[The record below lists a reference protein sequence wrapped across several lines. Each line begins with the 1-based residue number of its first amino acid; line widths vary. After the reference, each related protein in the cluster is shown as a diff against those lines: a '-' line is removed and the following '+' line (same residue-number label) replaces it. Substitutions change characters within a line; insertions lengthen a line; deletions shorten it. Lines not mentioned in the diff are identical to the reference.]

1 MGKVIGTLIS
11 VAVGLG
17 GAAGLFVGYNK
28 LVDQARPR
36 WPVLT
41 GGVGAALGLVLGA
54 ILQHNDIAKIPGV
67 NLGIWDMPDG
77 ALTTLILGPVVFG
90 LIGYL
95 LGAAATPNLESRTRW
110 EARLRPGGFVGPAVL
125 FVTFGLVVPSLRTI
139 IVSFRDG
146 KRGDGDFTLAQYDR
160 IFSDDDLWTLEGFG
174 DIFTSRLFI
183 VGLFAI
189 VFAVIAA
196 WASTQRFHGTSQAG
210 SATITMRLLG
220 GGVLL
225 VAGLAVVGFIE
236 AVVREPNRSSIYDAL
251 TVLVSSRASLI
262 VVVLVAALLFAA
274 WLVLRLR
281 PGIVDEE
288 TTELDWS
295 TPTSSLTIVFGVI
308 LLLFA
313 ALSTMQ
319 SLIWNNLWWVVTV
332 AGLST
337 VLGLLLA
344 MLADRVKSEKYAKT
358 MIFMPM
364 AISMVG
370 AAVIWDYVY
379 NVQPGDTQ
387 IGVLNSIIQGLG
399 FEARGFFINSSAIP
413 WNNVSIM
420 VIMIWIQTGFAMVVL
435 SAAIKAVPDELLEAA
450 RVDGASEVQAFWRVI
465 VPQITAT
472 ILVVLTTLIIIVMKV
487 FDLVKATTNGANS
500 TDVLANAMF
509 NQLRDGNFSLSSA
522 FAVLIFVLTLPV
534 MVYNIRRTQRDLA

>member
-1 MGKVIGTLIS
+1 MGQLIGTIVS
-11 VAVGLG
+11 VAIGLG
-17 GAAGLFVGYNK
+17 AAAGLFIGFNL

-36 WPVLT
+36 WPGLT
-41 GGVGAALGLVLGA
+41 AGFAATLGLFVGAIAQHNGILRTPSIDLLIWDAPEGAFTTLLVGPLVLG
-54 ILQHNDIAKIPGV
+54 L
-67 NLGIWDMPDG
+67 L
-77 ALTTLILGPVVFG
+77 
-90 LIGYL
+90 GYL
-95 LGAAATPNLESRTRW
+95 LGTVATPSLESRTHW
-110 EARLRPGGFVGPAVL
+110 EGRLRPIGFVGPAVL

-139 IVSFRDG
+139 LVSFRDG
-146 KRGDGDFTLAQYDR
+146 KRGDGDFTFAQYDR
-160 IFSDDDLWTLEGFG
+160 IFSDDDLWTTEGFG

-183 VGLFAI
+183 VGVFAI

-210 SATITMRLLG
+210 TATTVIRLLG
-220 GGVLL
+220 GGVVL
-225 VAGLAVVGFIE
+225 VGVLAVVGFGE
-236 AVVREPNRSSIYDAL
+236 AVIREPNRSTIYDAL
-251 TVLVSSRASLI
+251 TVLVSSRISLA
-262 VVVLVAALLFAA
+262 VVVITAAFLILG
-274 WLVLRLR
+274 WLYFKLR
-281 PGIVDEE
+281 PDAVAEE

-295 TPTSSLTIVFGVI
+295 SPTSSLTIVFGVI

-319 SLIWNNLWWVVTV
+319 ALIWNNLWWVVTV

-370 AAVIWDYVY
+370 AAVIWDYMY

-387 IGVLNSIIQGLG
+387 IGVLNAIIQGLG

-435 SAAIKAVPDELLEAA
+435 SAAIKSVPDELLEAA
-450 RVDGASEVQAFWRVI
+450 RVDGAKEVQIFWRVI

-487 FDLVKATTNGANS
+487 FDLVKATTNGANR

-534 MVYNIRRTQRDLA
+534 MVYNIRRTQRDLR

>member
-1 MGKVIGTLIS
+1 VSQLIGTIVS

-17 GAAGLFVGYNK
+17 AAAGLFVGFNR

-36 WPVLT
+36 WPILT
-41 GGVGAALGLVLGA
+41 AGFAAALGILVGA
-54 ILQHNDIAKIPGV
+54 IAQHNDILRTPSID
-67 NLGIWDMPDG
+67 LWIWDAPEG
-77 ALTTLILGPVVFG
+77 ALTTLLVGPIVLG
-90 LIGYL
+90 L
-95 LGAAATPNLESRTRW
+95 LGYALGAVATPGLESRTRW
-110 EARLRPGGFVGPAVL
+110 ESRLRPIGFVGPAVL

-139 IVSFRDG
+139 LVSFRDG
-146 KRGDGDFTLAQYDR
+146 KRGDGDFTISQYDR
-160 IFSDDDLWTLEGFG
+160 IFSDDDLWTTEGFG

-189 VFAVIAA
+189 VFAVVAA
-196 WASTQRFHGTSQAG
+196 WASTQRFHGTSQARN
-210 SATITMRLLG
+210 ATVVIRLLG
-220 GGVLL
+220 GGVIL
-225 VAGLAVVGFIE
+225 AGALAVIGFVE
-236 AVVREPNRSSIYDAL
+236 AVVRDPNRSTIYDGL
-251 TVLVSSRASLI
+251 TVLVSSRASLT
-262 VVVLVAALLFAA
+262 VVVIVAAVMLLG
-274 WLVLRLR
+274 WLYLKAR
-281 PGIVDEE
+281 PDAVSEE
-288 TTELDWS
+288 STELDWS
-295 TPTSSLTIVFGVI
+295 SPVSSLTIVFGVI

-319 SLIWNNLWWVVTV
+319 ALIWNNLWWVVTV

-387 IGVLNSIIQGLG
+387 IGVLNAIIQGLG

-435 SAAIKAVPDELLEAA
+435 SAAIKSVPDDLLEAA
-450 RVDGASEVQAFWRVI
+450 RVDGAKEVQVFWRII

-487 FDLVKATTNGANS
+487 FDLVKATTNGANR

-509 NQLRDGNFSLSSA
+509 NQLRDGNFALSSA

-534 MVYNIRRTQRDLA
+534 MVYNIRRTQRDLH

>member
-1 MGKVIGTLIS
+1 MGKLISTIVS

-17 GAAGLFVGYNK
+17 AAAGLFIGFNR

-36 WPVLT
+36 WPILT
-41 GGVGAALGLVLGA
+41 SGFAAVFGILAGA
-54 ILQHNDIAKIPGV
+54 ILQHNDILRTPSID
-67 NLGIWDMPDG
+67 LLIWDAPEG
-77 ALTTLILGPVVFG
+77 AFTTLLVGPIVFG
-90 LIGYL
+90 VLGYL
-95 LGAAATPNLESRTRW
+95 FGKAVTPNLESRTHW
-110 EARLRPGGFVGPAVL
+110 EGRLRPIGFVGPAVL

-139 IVSFRDG
+139 LVSFRDG
-146 KRGDGDFTLAQYDR
+146 KRGDGDYTLAQYDR
-160 IFSDDDLWTLEGFG
+160 IFSDDDLWTMEGFG

-196 WASTQRFHGTSQAG
+196 WASTQRFHGTSQSG
-210 SATITMRLLG
+210 SATLVMRLLG
-220 GGVLL
+220 GGVVL
-225 VAGLAVVGFIE
+225 VAGLAVIGFAE
-236 AVVREPNRSSIYDAL
+236 AVARDPNRSSVYDAL
-251 TVLVSSRASLI
+251 TVLVSSRVTLA
-262 VVVLVAALLFAA
+262 VVVITAALLILV
-274 WLVLRLR
+274 WLYFKVR
-281 PGIVDEE
+281 PDAVAEE

-295 TPTSSLTIVFGVI
+295 SPISSLTIVFGII

-319 SLIWNNLWWVVTV
+319 ALIWNNLWWVVTV

-370 AAVIWDYVY
+370 AAVIWDYMY

-387 IGVLNSIIQGLG
+387 IGVLNAIIQGLG

-435 SAAIKAVPDELLEAA
+435 SAAIKSVPDELLEAA
-450 RVDGASEVQAFWRVI
+450 RVDGAKEVQVFWRVI

-487 FDLVKATTNGANS
+487 FDLVKATTNGANR

-509 NQLRDGNFSLSSA
+509 NQLRDGNFALSSA

-534 MVYNIRRTQRDLA
+534 MIYNIRRTQRDLR